1 MDHRLKSI
9 YESLLRGEAA
19 PSKVSSLSQVY
30 EMAKVVKAPKPLKA
44 PTSEI
49 SYEQVISKYIGDAQP
64 LDSYVIGK
72 STRVHNPEDLK
83 HYKTLFS
90 VTPPKIGKTL
100 EDAGSKGSG
109 NGEIALYWLL
119 KKTYPSIRDN
129 RDSGKPDL
137 AVNLNG
143 TETGL
148 EVKAYDAKKIGLGR
162 FADQKENRNLLSI
175 VFGIK
180 ALLSGLMS
188 KEFKRPPSLD
198 GFNKEELLNS
208 FEIFAALDK
217 NSDLRNI
224 SNNFAPIREI
234 YRQIDSVKAALHL
247 ESDYTTLQG
256 AANMLLLFLLT
267 KLQVKPG
274 FNGYMVNVK
283 IDGEIDYHKIPSEQE
298 IRNMDPN
305 VILNNVNANGAALLI
320 NLDALFK

>member
-1 MDHRLKSI
+1 MDYKLKRL
-9 YESLLRGEAA
+9 YENMLREENPQ
-19 PSKVSSLSQVY
+19 PSQPSQATLSDVY
-30 EMAKVVKAPKPLKA
+30 KTTKASKA
-44 PTSEI
+44 PTSEV
-49 SYEQVISKYIGDAQP
+49 SYEQVIYKYIGDVQP
-64 LDSYVIGK
+64 LDSYDIGK
-72 STRVHNPEDLK
+72 STRIQNSEDLK

-90 VTPPKIGKTL
+90 VTPPKVGKAL

-119 KKTYPSIRDN
+119 KKTYPSIKDN

-137 AVNLNG
+137 AVNING
-143 TETGL
+143 TEIGL
-148 EVKAYDAKKIGLGR
+148 EVKAYDSKKIGLGR
-162 FADQKENRNLLSI
+162 FGDQKENRNLLSI

-198 GFNKEELLNS
+198 TFNKDELLNS

-217 NSDLRNI
+217 NGELRNI
-224 SNNFAPIREI
+224 STNFAPIREI
-234 YRQIDSVKAALHL
+234 YRQIDLVKTALQL
-247 ESDYTTLQG
+247 ESDYTTVQG

-274 FNGYMVNVK
+274 FEGYMVNVK
-283 IDGEIDYHKIPSEQE
+283 MGGEIDYHKIPSEQE
-298 IRNMDPN
+298 IRSIDPN
-305 VILNNVNANGAALLI
+305 IILNNVNANGAALLI

>member
-1 MDHRLKSI
+1 MDYRLKRM
-9 YESLLRGEAA
+9 YENMLRGET
-19 PSKVSSLSQVY
+19 SQSTHSSLSNVY
-30 EMAKVVKAPKPLKA
+30 EMANVAKASKAPKASMP
-44 PTSEI
+44 EI

-72 STRVHNPEDLK
+72 NTRVHNSEDLK

-90 VTPPKIGKTL
+90 VTPPKVGKTL

-119 KKTYPSIRDN
+119 KKTYPTIKDN

-137 AVNLNG
+137 AASING
-143 TETGL
+143 VDTGL
-148 EVKAYDAKKIGLGR
+148 EVKAYDSKKIGLGR
-162 FADQKENRNLLSI
+162 FGDQKENRNLLSI

-198 GFNKEELLNS
+198 TFNKEELLNS

-217 NSDLRNI
+217 NGDLRNI

-234 YRQIDSVKAALHL
+234 YRQIDLVKTTLQL
-247 ESDYTTLQG
+247 ESDYTTVQG

-274 FNGYMVNVK
+274 FNGYMVNVN
-283 IDGEIDYHKIPSEQE
+283 IDGEINYHKIPSEQE
-298 IRNMDPN
+298 IRSIDPN
-305 VILNNVNANGAALLI
+305 TILNNVNANGAALLI
-320 NLDALFK
+320 NLDALFR

>member
-1 MDHRLKSI
+1 MDYRLKLL
-9 YESLLRGEAA
+9 YENMLREENPQPSQPSQSTLSNVYKTTKA
-19 PSKVSSLSQVY
+19 SKVP
-30 EMAKVVKAPKPLKA
+30 M
-44 PTSEI
+44 SEV

-72 STRVHNPEDLK
+72 STRIQNPEDLK

-90 VTPPKIGKTL
+90 VTPPKVGKAL
-100 EDAGSKGSG
+100 DDAGSKGSG

-119 KKTYPSIRDN
+119 KKTHPSIKDN

-137 AVNLNG
+137 AANING
-143 TETGL
+143 TEIGL

-162 FADQKENRNLLSI
+162 FADQKQNRNLLSI

-217 NSDLRNI
+217 NDELRNI

-234 YRQIDSVKAALHL
+234 YRQIDLVKTALHL

-267 KLQVKPG
+267 KLRVKPG
-274 FNGYMVNVK
+274 FGGYMVNVK
-283 IDGEIDYHKIPSEQE
+283 IGGEIDYHKIPSEQE
-298 IRNMDPN
+298 IRSIDPN
-305 VILNNVNANGAALLI
+305 IILNNVNANGAALLI